1 MTVTLAEP
9 LAGLRE
15 LLERYAAERGGL
27 PGLLPGLT
35 ADPGEGG
42 WIPVAELARPPY
54 DLLAGL
60 IDHISVVRDAPR
72 HVRAALMWKTY
83 AYWHT
88 MPMALGW
95 ALNRRVPLMP
105 FDETVYR
112 ASDTGITIAATS
124 IRTAVLP
131 GDPLA
136 GAPGTVVVDDLGT
149 AVREALL
156 TAQLP
161 LIRAISRLTKVG
173 ERNLWGSTAESL
185 VHPVRAF
192 ADTLPP
198 GAHPAD
204 LLAAVG
210 DPVGGLIDF
219 TADGYRRRTCCLWV
233 TLPDTEPC
241 ATCCVS
247 ASSAK
252 NT

>member
-1 MTVTLAEP
+1 MTTTLADP

-15 LLERYAAERGGL
+15 LLERLAAERGGFQ
-27 PGLLPGLT
+27 GLLPGLT

-42 WIPVAELARPPY
+42 WTPVAELTRPPY

-60 IDHISVVRDAPR
+60 IDQISVVREAPR

-83 AYWHT
+83 AYWHS
-88 MPMALGW
+88 MPVALGW

-105 FDETVYR
+105 FAETVYR

-124 IRTAVLP
+124 VTTAVLP

-136 GAPGTVVVDDLGT
+136 GAPGTVVVHDLG
-149 AVREALL
+149 AAIRETLL
-156 TAQLP
+156 TSQLP
-161 LIRAISRLTKVG
+161 LIKAIGGLTKIG
-173 ERNLWGSTAESL
+173 ARNLWGSTAESL
-185 VHPVRAF
+185 VYPLRTF
-192 ADTLPP
+192 ADALPP
-198 GAHPAD
+198 GGGPAD